1 MLMLRPSADQTGGLP
16 PPPLGAT
23 LSPVKP
29 PPMSKSKF
37 AVRLRGLAPETRSST
52 HRSGCEYERTGWL
65 AEAMNAICF
74 PSGLTVNPPAP
85 ISNDV
90 SLVGSPPLTDI
101 V

>member
-1 MLMLRPSADQTGGLP
+1 MLMLRPSADQIGGLP

-37 AVRLRGLAPETRSST
+37 VVRLRGLAPETRSRT
-52 HRSGCEYERTGWL
+52 HKSGCEYERTGWL
-65 AEAMNAICF
+65 TEAMNAICF
-74 PSGLTVNPPAP
+74 PSGLSVNAPAP
-85 ISNDV
+85 MSNDV
-90 SLVGSPPLTDI
+90 NFVGSPPATDI